1 MCAYAPLRTLPAA
14 IGLANVVDRAN
25 HVVVV
30 YGGMVRRGNCTY
42 YASRFFLPMWAAGFR
57 KKPQHEGYGR
67 KALIGYGIFV
77 GAILVGLAAGG
88 IAELAGGWG

>member
-1 MCAYAPLRTLPAA
+1 MSLIAQIMLWLFISAWCVAA
-14 IGLANVVDRAN
+14 VAHI
-25 HVVVV
+25 
-30 YGGMVRRGNCTY
+30 
-42 YASRFFLPMWAAGFR
+42 YASRFFFPMWAAGFR